1 MRVSSGIWD
10 TGNDTERGV
19 STGGIEL
26 SGMVLRTAAAG
37 EYDRRI
43 VLLTRERGKIT
54 AFARGARRSGSA
66 LTAATVPFAFGTFRV
81 YEGKSAYTCVAADIS
96 HYFEKLKTDYIGACY
111 GAYFMEFADYYAQEN
126 LDGTDLLNL
135 LYVSLKMLEK
145 EDVPNRLVRYAFE
158 VRLMVQG
165 GEFPVQP
172 DRHQGGDG
180 PVDFHLDGSEGHSL
194 MEDFGMFLICGR
206 SLGDK
211 QVPDGGIVFRPDEDV
226 DISGLTVPRL
236 WVEPRKALPLD
247 HQGRHAGAVE
257 FAEKGAGKPV
267 DRFVAH
273 LGRQRVGQKRFQDLD
288 TGLQGGRQQVDSI
301 GHDRDDR
308 LLICKSVDVF
318 PADRPRKQSGIRR
331 RTGKAGTEQ

>member
-1 MRVSSGIWD
+1 MRVSSGSWD
-10 TGNDTERGV
+10 TRNDTERGV

-81 YEGKSAYTCVAADIS
+81 YEGKSAYTCVAAEIS

-135 LYVSLKMLEK
+135 LYVSLKMLER

-158 VRLMVQG
+158 VRLMVLG
-165 GEFPVQP
+165 GEFPVDVTQDESLMLP
-172 DRHQGGDG
+172 ARQAFYHMITSPVGKLYSFQVSEEAMEQIAQRQDRIRNRYVDRH
-180 PVDFHLDGSEGHSL
+180 F
-194 MEDFGMFLICGR
+194 R
-206 SLGDK
+206 SLE
-211 QVPDGGIVFRPDEDV
+211 V
-226 DISGLTVPRL
+226 
-236 WVEPRKALPLD
+236 LD
-247 HQGRHAGAVE
+247 AMLAAIPG
-257 FAEKGAGKPV
+257 
-267 DRFVAH
+267 
-273 LGRQRVGQKRFQDLD
+273 
-288 TGLQGGRQQVDSI
+288 
-301 GHDRDDR
+301 
-308 LLICKSVDVF
+308 
-318 PADRPRKQSGIRR
+318 
-331 RTGKAGTEQ
+331 

>member
-1 MRVSSGIWD
+1 MRVSSGSWD

-135 LYVSLKMLEK
+135 LYVSLKMLER

-158 VRLMVQG
+158 VRLMVLG
-165 GEFPVQP
+165 GEFPVDVTQDESLMLP
-172 DRHQGGDG
+172 ARQAFYHMITSPVGKLYSFQVSEEAMEQIAQRQDRIRNRYVDRH
-180 PVDFHLDGSEGHSL
+180 F
-194 MEDFGMFLICGR
+194 R
-206 SLGDK
+206 SLE
-211 QVPDGGIVFRPDEDV
+211 V
-226 DISGLTVPRL
+226 
-236 WVEPRKALPLD
+236 LD
-247 HQGRHAGAVE
+247 AMLAAIPG
-257 FAEKGAGKPV
+257 
-267 DRFVAH
+267 
-273 LGRQRVGQKRFQDLD
+273 
-288 TGLQGGRQQVDSI
+288 
-301 GHDRDDR
+301 
-308 LLICKSVDVF
+308 
-318 PADRPRKQSGIRR
+318 
-331 RTGKAGTEQ
+331 

>member
-54 AFARGARRSGSA
+54 AFARGARKSGSA

-81 YEGKSAYTCVAADIS
+81 YEGKSAYTCVAAEIS
-96 HYFEKLKTDYIGACY
+96 QYFEGLKTDYIGACY

-135 LYVSLKMLEK
+135 LYVSLKMLERD
-145 EDVPNRLVRYAFE
+145 DVPDRLVRYAFE

-165 GEFPVQP
+165 GEFPVDVTQDESLMLP
-172 DRHQGGDG
+172 ARQAFYHMITSPVGKLYSFQVSEEAMEQIAQRQDRIRNRYVDRH
-180 PVDFHLDGSEGHSL
+180 F
-194 MEDFGMFLICGR
+194 R
-206 SLGDK
+206 SLE
-211 QVPDGGIVFRPDEDV
+211 V
-226 DISGLTVPRL
+226 
-236 WVEPRKALPLD
+236 LD
-247 HQGRHAGAVE
+247 AMLAAIPG
-257 FAEKGAGKPV
+257 
-267 DRFVAH
+267 
-273 LGRQRVGQKRFQDLD
+273 
-288 TGLQGGRQQVDSI
+288 
-301 GHDRDDR
+301 
-308 LLICKSVDVF
+308 
-318 PADRPRKQSGIRR
+318 
-331 RTGKAGTEQ
+331 